1 MVGPPLTRDGPAIA
15 RFRFFF
21 GFDSTTTKAP
31 GAKSESESTTMGA
44 GIEADSPTF
53 DDIGKWQRIRDT
65 TNVSHTLKPSLELVV
80 AFGLEF
86 AECFKAFSTLGW

>member
-1 MVGPPLTRDGPAIA
+1 MVGPPLTRDGPATA

-53 DDIGKWQRIRDT
+53 DDIGKMAENKGHNER
-65 TNVSHTLKPSLELVV
+65 
-80 AFGLEF
+80 F
-86 AECFKAFSTLGW
+86 AYAETFSGVGGGIWA